1 MTWKAR
7 LQAIDA
13 RGDAFIERVWARCKR
28 FRLDQAAKSKAYLTH
43 CGKTLTPMQSFVK
56 TSIGVVFELLTIALG
71 LMFLWLN
78 AIFFFVKAER
88 VDLSIFKPNAALWF
102 SDTFAGQSADLTSL
116 RVERKR
122 GSDRLS
128 VIAEDIRI
136 NDVDGAEIL
145 AVPFMATEFDLQA
158 LAFGNVVMKKAVI
171 EGGAVTV
178 LRKADGS
185 VTAGLGRPDTVGR
198 FGPVMGESQTELPE
212 DAAQEAVLKSS
223 RFVRWRDIE
232 AIQVKSGE
240 ASLIDQR
247 DGLNLTLTG
256 LDLDYVLDDQ
266 LITAHARSSIVSE
279 NALTPFEFNFQ
290 GLSDFSSLEIDLKLV
305 EFFPAELTPKRG
317 RLAHLSRLDAPVT
330 LTGKIKA
337 SGALID
343 DIDLSVDIGSGQY
356 NDGVKSTVFNEARLR
371 TEYDVE
377 TQSLALSNMYLQSDR
392 LRFSGEG
399 VLSNIGNL
407 QSGFGKSDMGVML
420 DFSDVFLSGGEV
432 YESDFEPKSVRYRG
446 KYNKRNRHFT
456 FTDFD
461 LDFDGYEINL
471 AGELILND
479 NEVPIE
485 LLKVEGT
492 ATGNITPPT
501 VLKFWPTHRAIGARR
516 FIQERVHAAQ
526 FKDVTLQTHITPERI
541 IPDDRT
547 LSGYVLHNDAL
558 RATFTVVDADVQ
570 IVPTMGSLKQANG
583 RAVILGNKFDLAVDQ
598 ASIADTI
605 IASNG
610 TVRIPIMAPKGN
622 LLFADFDAAGP
633 LPEILT
639 YLSAPP
645 VSLAQKSNI
654 VPSAFT
660 GDANARISMQLPLLD
675 ALPKGALKFSASGQA
690 RNAGAPYGIGKHK
703 VQGATL
709 EFSVDNDGLEISGP
723 VNIGPWQAR
732 AQLNERFD
740 QGQTPL
746 ALNLA
751 GKVTLDQLNR
761 FGFGV
766 RRFFGGE
773 MDLTISALG
782 EGISVKTFNVAA
794 DLTRS
799 NLFFDDVWSK
809 PEGSPGTLTGAVT
822 LLDGG
827 GYDLTGIDFA
837 AQGLDIE
844 GDIRLAQD
852 FKLQSLFLP
861 TFNIDKLITGGAAIK
876 SQGNDDLI
884 MAINGSYLNL
894 SPWTKQAL
902 SPQSAGITLPLNV
915 SAEID
920 QLVLRDNFSLTEAKF
935 DYENDGT
942 GINEGRLIGQY
953 ENEPFSAL
961 LSRLEGEQGRSIAIS
976 IPNAGVA
983 MRNFYGLKNIQ
994 GGQLSING
1002 TLPPPGMAG
1011 GVTGLAVVSNF
1022 KLVEAPVFAR
1032 LLSLASLQGLG
1043 EILSGDGMNFSRF
1056 EAPFEFENGL
1066 LSFKDANASGSAVG
1080 MTGTGFID
1088 FTGQTADIEG
1098 VLVPAYAVNSL
1109 LGGVPLLGDIVVG
1122 RKGEGIFAL
1131 SYTVKGPFAKTQI
1144 SVNPLSALTP
1154 GFLRQIF
1161 QPRSQDPLETESSTE
1176 DGAENP

>member
-1 MTWKAR
+1 MSWKAR
-7 LQAIDA
+7 WQAIDA
-13 RGDAFIERVWARCKR
+13 KGDAFIERMWARYKR
-28 FRLDQAAKSKAYLTH
+28 FRLDQAAKSKAYLTY
-43 CGKTLTPMQSFVK
+43 CGKTMTPMQSFVK
-56 TSIGVVFELLTIALG
+56 TSIGVVFELLTIVLG
-71 LMFLWLN
+71 LIFLWLN

-102 SDTFAGQSADLTSL
+102 SDTFAGQSADLSSL

-122 GSDRLS
+122 GSNRLS
-128 VIAEDIRI
+128 VIAQDIRV

-145 AVPFMATEFDLQA
+145 AVPYIQTDFDLKA

-178 LRKADGS
+178 LRKEDGS
-185 VTAGLGRPDTVGR
+185 VTAGLGRPETIGR
-198 FGPVMGESQTELPE
+198 FGPVMGDSPE
-212 DAAQEAVLKSS
+212 VGDEQGTQEATIKQS
-223 RFVRWRDIE
+223 RVVRWRDIE
-232 AIQVKSGE
+232 IVQVKSGE
-240 ASLIDQR
+240 ASIIDQR

-256 LDLDYVLDDQ
+256 LDLDYVLDDEM
-266 LITAHARSSIVSE
+266 ITARASSSIVSE

-290 GLSDFSSLEIDLKLV
+290 GLSDFSSLEIDMKLV
-305 EFFPAELTPKRG
+305 EFLPAELTPKRG
-317 RLAHLSRLDAPVT
+317 RFSHLSRLDAPVT
-330 LTGKIKA
+330 LAGKIKA

-343 DIDLSVDIGSGQY
+343 DIELSVDIGSGAY
-356 NDGVKSTVFNEARLR
+356 NNGVKTTAFDEARLR

-377 TQSLALSNMYLQSDR
+377 TQSLALSNMYLASDR
-392 LRFSGEG
+392 LRFSGG
-399 VLSNIGNL
+399 GTLSNIGNL
-407 QSGFGKSDMGVML
+407 ETGFGKSDMGVKL
-420 DFSDVFLSGGEV
+420 NLEDVFLSSGSVFED
-432 YESDFEPKSVRYRG
+432 DFQPKTVRYTG
-446 KYNKRNRHFT
+446 KVNLSNRHYSFT
-456 FTDFD
+456 ELDI
-461 LDFDGYEINL
+461 DFDGYGMNL

-479 NEVPIE
+479 NDVPIE
-485 LLKVEGT
+485 LLKVDGT
-492 ATGNITPPT
+492 ASGNITPST
-501 VLKFWPTHRAIGARR
+501 VLKFWPTHRGVGART
-516 FIQERVHAAQ
+516 FIKERVLSAQ
-526 FKDVTLQTHITPERI
+526 FKDVRLETHITPERI

-558 RATFTVVDADVQ
+558 RATFRVEEADVQ
-570 IVPTMGSLKQANG
+570 VVPTLGTLKQASG
-583 RAVILGNKFDLAVDQ
+583 RAVVLGNKFDLSIDQ
-598 ASIADTI
+598 SRISDTV

-610 TVRIPIMAPKGN
+610 SVRIPIMAPKGN
-622 LLFADFDAAGP
+622 LLFADFDVVGP
-633 LPEILT
+633 VPEILT

-645 VSLAQKSNI
+645 ISLAQKSNI
-654 VPSAFT
+654 VPSAFS
-660 GDANARISMQLPLLD
+660 GDAQARVSIQLPLLD
-675 ALPKGALKFSASGQA
+675 ALPQGALKFSATGQVL
-690 RNAGAPYGIGKHK
+690 NASAPYGIGRYKAHD
-703 VQGATL
+703 AIL
-709 EFSVDNDGLEISGP
+709 DLHVDNDGLQLSGP
-723 VNIGPWQAR
+723 VFIGPWQAH
-732 AQLNERFD
+732 AELNDRFD
-740 QGQTPL
+740 EGLTPL
-746 ALNLA
+746 ALNLT

-773 MDLTISALG
+773 MDLTITSLG
-782 EGISVKTFNVAA
+782 EGVSLKTFNVLA

-799 NLFFDDVWSK
+799 NLFFDGVWSK
-809 PEGSPGTLTGAVT
+809 PEGSAGQLTGAVT

-827 GYDLTGIDFA
+827 GYDLTGIGFS
-837 AQGLDIE
+837 AQGLDIV
-844 GDIRLAQD
+844 GDIRLEQD

-861 TFNIDKLITGGAAIK
+861 KFNIDKLITGGVAIK
-876 SQGNDDLI
+876 RQSDDDLI
-884 MAINGSYLNL
+884 MALNGSYLNL

-902 SPQSAGITLPLNV
+902 SPQTSGITLPLNV

-920 QLVLRDNFSLTEAKF
+920 QLVLRDNFSLTDAKF

-953 ENEPFSAL
+953 ESEPFSAQI
-961 LSRLEGEQGRSIAIS
+961 SSLEGEQGRSIAIS

-1002 TLPPPGMAG
+1002 TLPPPGQAG
-1011 GVTGLAVVSNF
+1011 GVVGLAVVSNF

-1056 EAPFEFENGL
+1056 EAPFEFENGV

-1080 MTGTGFID
+1080 MTGTGYID
-1088 FTGQTADIEG
+1088 FRGQMADIEG

-1109 LGGVPLLGDIVVG
+1109 LGGVPVIGDIVVG

-1161 QPRSQDPLETESSTE
+1161 QPRSQEPL
-1176 DGAENP
+1176 